1 MSFFDRLATI
11 DRRKTGHPILLQW
24 RGSATPWRCL
34 VVATGLIGI
43 ITARNFYDQSIAH
56 REIASS
62 QTKYPPSSRALQAFA
77 AGLPG
82 SAAPRKGAERTASQ
96 MLPALQDQVSSL
108 VKGYPPSTIGSET
121 RQVAAFASNAVRAA
135 IPQSFPTFL
144 MVPAAKISVALA
156 RLTVNEK
163 GTIDVP
169 ANTESAGWWQ
179 KKRQNSPIVVAGH
192 LDSKTGPAV
201 FYHVQD
207 LRFGDR
213 VFISFDDG
221 SNTSYTVRQIER
233 IDKDKFPSQRVY
245 NSGKGEVRLVT
256 CGGKFNKHTGHYED
270 NIVVYAT
277 PDTV

>member
-1 MSFFDRLATI
+1 M
-11 DRRKTGHPILLQW
+11 
-24 RGSATPWRCL
+24 
-34 VVATGLIGI
+34 

-56 REIASS
+56 REIASI

-96 MLPALQDQVSSL
+96 TLTAFQAEVSSTL
-108 VKGYPPSTIGSET
+108 VKGYPTSTKGSET
-121 RQVAAFASNAVRAA
+121 RQVAAFTSKAVRTT
-135 IPQSFPTFL
+135 IPKSSPTFL
-144 MVPAAKISVALA
+144 VVPAAKISVALA
-156 RLTVNEK
+156 RLTVNEQ

-245 NSGKGEVRLVT
+245 NTGKGEVRLVT